1 MALCKK
7 IYYCCFNDLKLIG
20 DSLNYSHLLPRHER
34 KYSSRSFAHD
44 QTARLQEF
52 YSFFFKWNGLHCNFQ
67 IKGRRVT
74 NPLPCLNIWSQNLC
88 NKYQMSCLQFCFYVW
103 VYQIETI
110 AAANLCSNCTSSLK
124 KSNFNSEWQ
133 KRFPIQWL
141 KFNFAINQMSS
152 HRLSLNKLST
162 LDLPHHKNSKIWKV
176 QWQFIPK
183 IIFMKNNKYKP
194 PSYRSSGG
202 HFIIVWPK
210 VNPQFACQKVLG
222 MR

>member
-1 MALCKK
+1 MDTALAAAACGDSYSSVSVLKRLLISDATYLIGVIIGRPFNWQNFSWPLPCSIDKNFESECLTAFFWIDIFFKSMALCKK

-88 NKYQMSCLQFCFYVW
+88 NKYQMSCLQFCFHVW
-103 VYQIETI
+103 VYQIV
-110 AAANLCSNCTSSLK
+110 NYCSSK
-124 KSNFNSEWQ
+124 FVFKS
-133 KRFPIQWL
+133 
-141 KFNFAINQMSS
+141 
-152 HRLSLNKLST
+152 
-162 LDLPHHKNSKIWKV
+162 HKVIR
-176 QWQFIPK
+176 
-183 IIFMKNNKYKP
+183 
-194 PSYRSSGG
+194 RS
-202 HFIIVWPK
+202 
-210 VNPQFACQKVLG
+210 
-222 MR
+222 